1 MNKKF
6 FKKSTGKN
14 VIVSNNFRKSSIE
27 KTFREMEKEKY
38 EKIRRER
45 RITNR
50 SKREDFGSI

>member
-27 KTFREMEKEKY
+27 KTFREMENEKY
-38 EKIRRER
+38 E
-45 RITNR
+45 
-50 SKREDFGSI
+50 